1 MPGGLLGTG
10 CASGVFLLPAVLK
23 GYGVHS
29 TINIRLCLMLFGVS
43 IAWPGSGHISIPL
56 VRGDTI
62 VLCFWILCDRGLGSS
77 KELRDNSKPLP
88 WEVFRISEVSIDCH
102 SLYWDIGNLLD
113 SWDFVG
119 RNEVGYR
126 RSWCKAKRSRANSS
140 AHPTQLILA
149 TAS

>member
-10 CASGVFLLPAVLK
+10 CASGVFLLPAVPK

-29 TINIRLCLMLFGVS
+29 TINIGLCLMLFGVS

-77 KELRDNSKPLP
+77 KELRDNSKPL
-88 WEVFRISEVSIDCH
+88 
-102 SLYWDIGNLLD
+102 L
-113 SWDFVG
+113 
-119 RNEVGYR
+119 
-126 RSWCKAKRSRANSS
+126 
-140 AHPTQLILA
+140 
-149 TAS
+149 